1 MPRSRLLFVAAFA
14 LAVSSELFAQSDGL
28 LAPLP
33 IRDQFLLNNGFFF
46 FIPEQ
51 AAVLGGDHSI
61 VSLSMTDSNTFAK
74 SAWLTRS
81 LEGQTTRTTAPDE
94 LANPRFHS
102 GAPVF
107 LVDGETRRLELSM
120 RHGFGRH
127 LELGVAIPAAT
138 IGGGWSDELIEV
150 THHSLGIGNDER
162 ESLTRNLETVYLQ
175 SGKLLYVRE
184 RSAGFALGDIA
195 LTGKYELVP
204 LEGNNV
210 AISLSGVVE
219 LPTGNVR
226 TFAGSGSLDAGVELM
241 ASRDF
246 SNTRIHASIGLL
258 RLGGNRPL
266 GTPAQVL
273 ITDTVAISQMLNAR
287 TAATVQLTV
296 SESPFRRMGI
306 AEFSRRS
313 NQLSAG
319 IRREIGRSLIVYAA
333 LVENLFN
340 YENSADAG
348 IAWGLLKQF

>member
-1 MPRSRLLFVAAFA
+1 MRTIAAVFI
-14 LAVSSELFAQSDGL
+14 AVSVAGACAAQSDAL

-33 IRDQFLLNNGFFF
+33 IRDQFLLNNSFFF
-46 FIPEQ
+46 FVPEQ
-51 AAVLGGDHSI
+51 AAVLPRDHT
-61 VSLSMTDSNTFAK
+61 VVALTMTDSNTFAK

-107 LVDGETRRLELSM
+107 LVDGEARRIELSV

-127 LELGVAIPAAT
+127 LELGVAVPVST
-138 IGGGWSDELIEV
+138 MGGGWSDELIEV
-150 THHSLGIGNDER
+150 THHTLGIGNDER
-162 ESLTRNLETVYLQ
+162 DSLTRNLETIYLQ

-184 RSAGFALGDIA
+184 RSDGFALGDIA
-195 LTGKYELVP
+195 VTGKYELVQ
-204 LEGNNV
+204 LEGHDV
-210 AISLSGVVE
+210 AISLSGAVE
-219 LPTGNVR
+219 LPTGNAR
-226 TFAGSGSLDAGVELM
+226 TIAGSGSLDAGLEVI

-246 SNTRIHASIGLL
+246 SNMRIHASVGLL
-258 RLGGNRPL
+258 RLGSNHPL

-273 ITDTVAISQMLNAR
+273 ITDTVAISRKINAR

-296 SESPFRRMGI
+296 SESPLRRLGI
-306 AEFSRRS
+306 AEFNRRS

-333 LVENLFN
+333 LIENLFN